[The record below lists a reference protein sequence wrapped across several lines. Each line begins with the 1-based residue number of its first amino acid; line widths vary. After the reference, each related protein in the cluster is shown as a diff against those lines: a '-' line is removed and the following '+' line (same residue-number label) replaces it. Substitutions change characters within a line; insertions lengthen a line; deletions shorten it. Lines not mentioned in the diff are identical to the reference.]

1 MPSGRTAVA
10 AVWESLEVAGKEA
23 SLEAAASEGK
33 FPYMEAFVYNRA
45 LLLAYAEDLEK
56 AERCCRLLMCFKAS
70 LKNARLI
77 MYILLQKGERQK
89 AKEFCD
95 EYMLKVW
102 RVC

>member
-1 MPSGRTAVA
+1 MADI
-10 AVWESLEVAGKEA
+10 WDSLEVAGKEEL
-23 SLEAAASEGK
+23 LEKAASEGK
-33 FPYMEAFVYNRA
+33 FPYMESFVYNRT
-45 LLLAYAEDLEK
+45 LLLAYADDLEK
-56 AERCCRLLMCFKAS
+56 AERSCRLLMCFKAS

-102 RVC
+102 SVCCGQGIS